1 MLAHLAVQNLRRS
14 PNSSCRFRR
23 AKRSG
28 NVAALSIPSLV
39 GSLTIVLNGGAS
51 KAPAERLM
59 QFERPAHGNGAAP
72 DCTRRAADTGQIS
85 FACQR
90 VVTTTLS
97 AWLPCK

>member
-23 AKRSG
+23 AQSAPG

-59 QFERPAHGNGAAP
+59 NALTFVLTIIIIITMKLYYG
-72 DCTRRAADTGQIS
+72 
-85 FACQR
+85 
-90 VVTTTLS
+90 
-97 AWLPCK
+97 